1 MPDGMEMW
9 WIVMGGVAGLLLGG
23 LVGWWL
29 RGQRSVPSP
38 PAPGPSPESLR
49 LLALLQRE
57 GRLLDF
63 LLEPI
68 DAYSDAQ
75 IGAAVREIHRKCRQ
89 VLDKVLTLEK
99 VLPQEEGKPITLAA
113 GFDPSAI
120 RLSGAVGGQP
130 PFRGTVKHPG
140 WRVREVRLP
149 SIPQG
154 QDPWVVMPAEV
165 EVA

>member
-1 MPDGMEMW
+1 MEMW
-9 WIVMGGVAGLLLGG
+9 WIVVAGVTGLLLGG

-29 RGQRSVPSP
+29 RGQRSVPP
-38 PAPGPSPESLR
+38 PAPKPSPESLR
-49 LLALLQRE
+49 LLAVLQRE

-75 IGAAVREIHRKCRQ
+75 IGAAVREIHRKCRE

-99 VLPQEEGKPITLAA
+99 VLPQEEGEPITLAA

-120 RLSGAVGGQP
+120 RLSGAVSGQP

>member
-1 MPDGMEMW
+1 MPDGVAVW
-9 WIVMGGVAGLLLGG
+9 WIALAGLAGFLVGG
-23 LVGWWL
+23 TIGWWL
-29 RGQRSVPSP
+29 RSWVSPATKPSDDLA
-38 PAPGPSPESLR
+38 PALR
-49 LLALLQRE
+49 LLAVLQRE

-75 IGAAVREIHRKCRQ
+75 IGAAVREIHRKCREALEKMM
-89 VLDKVLTLEK
+89 VLEK
-99 VLPQEEGKPITLAA
+99 VLPKEEGEEVTVEA

-120 RLSGAVGGQP
+120 RLSGAVSGQP

-140 WRVREVRLP
+140 WRVRELRLP
-149 SIPQG
+149 ATPEG
-154 QDPWVVMPAEV
+154 QDLRVVMPAEV